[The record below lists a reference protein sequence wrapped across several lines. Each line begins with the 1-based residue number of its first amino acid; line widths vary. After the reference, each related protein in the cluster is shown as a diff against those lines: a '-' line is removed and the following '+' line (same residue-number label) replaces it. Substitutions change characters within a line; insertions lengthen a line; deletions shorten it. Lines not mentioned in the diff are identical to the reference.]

1 MRIKEKFPVLWS
13 ATQVA
18 AAANCHR
25 SHVYRLVAAGRLA
38 APVPVG
44 VGRVAWRADD
54 VAEFLKNR
62 GGAS

>member
-1 MRIKEKFPVLWS
+1 MAIE
-13 ATQVA
+13 
-18 AAANCHR
+18 CHR

-44 VGRVAWRADD
+44 VGRVAWRAAD